1 MEVILDDIKYYKG
14 YRFNIG
20 DVVIVTNKDNGK
32 KYAYLI
38 SKLTVKAHFAT
49 VYRYSFVYMHT
60 AENVFTFDTLY
71 ELNVFM
77 SDYFNERPYLDVKVF
92 KNEDVFLSFK

>member
-60 AENVFTFDTLY
+60 AENVFTFDTL
-71 ELNVFM
+71 
-77 SDYFNERPYLDVKVF
+77 
-92 KNEDVFLSFK
+92 